1 MKINNKSKIIILI
14 IAVVFLAL
22 IFGSR
27 IPLLNQLPFYM
38 HEHEY
43 RPVLDEKGKIQYWT
57 CAMHPSVRL
66 EEPGQCPI
74 CGMELV
80 PVENEQA
87 VMGNKESM
95 KDGMNMNDMRDHS
108 GHYMGMMS
116 KSADGNGGS
125 PEFYVDLERQQL
137 IGLKTENVAVRPLD
151 KTIRT
156 VGKVEL
162 DETKIEHVHS
172 KVSGWI
178 DKVFVDFTWKHVK
191 KGDPLFSIYSPELVS
206 TQQEYLL
213 ALKSKDMLSYSK
225 YDDISGGATSLAEVT
240 RRRLE
245 LWDISE
251 GQIRELERTGKVKK
265 SLVIYSP
272 ITGHVSQKNAFE
284 NMYVDPQTIIF
295 TIADHS
301 TAWVN
306 ADIYEDE
313 ISLVKVGQQ
322 ATMTIKSL
330 PGERFAGRVTFIWPH
345 LMQKT
350 RTTKARLEF
359 PNPDLKLLPE
369 MFTNVEIKV
378 PSGDG
383 LTVPVSAVLRTGRQ
397 DIAFVDKGDGKLEIR
412 KVILG
417 HKAGEYFEVLKG
429 LKEGESVVTSA
440 NFLID
445 SESKIKSAVATWG
458 EDKNEDSNENDSA
471 SINPKSEM
479 NKSE

>member
-1 MKINNKSKIIILI
+1 MKINNKNKIIILI
-14 IAVVFLAL
+14 IAGVLLAL
-22 IFGSR
+22 IFGSH
-27 IPLLNQLPFYM
+27 IPLLNQLPFYT
-38 HEHEY
+38 HNHEY

-66 EEPGQCPI
+66 EKPGQCPI

-87 VMGNKESM
+87 AMGNKESM
-95 KDGMNMNDMRDHS
+95 QDDMNMNDMQDHGS
-108 GHYMGMMS
+108 HNMGMMS
-116 KSADGNGGS
+116 KSADGQEGS
-125 PEFYVDLERQQL
+125 SEFYVDLERQQL
-137 IGLKTENVAVRPLD
+137 IGLKTEIVDVRPLD

-191 KGDPLFSIYSPELVS
+191 KGDPLFSIYSRELVS

-213 ALKSKDMLSYSK
+213 ALKSKDMLSDSK
-225 YDDISGGATSLAEVT
+225 YEDISGGAKSLAEVT

-301 TAWVN
+301 IAWVN

-322 ATMTIKSL
+322 ATMTLTSL
-330 PGERFAGRVTFIWPH
+330 PGEQFTGKVTFIWPH

-350 RTTKARLEF
+350 RTTKARLVF

-369 MFTNVEIKV
+369 MFANVEIKV

-412 KVILG
+412 KVMLG

-429 LKEGESVVTSA
+429 LKEDESVVTSA

-458 EDKNEDSNENDSA
+458 EDANEDSNENDSV
-471 SINPKSEM
+471 SGNPNSEM
-479 NKSE
+479 KESQ